1 MRKVDFAC
9 LLIRKEIHEKLYPD
23 NSFEKS
29 ELGLKKNM
37 DVRNYAFNI
46 KIRNN
51 SWSNTEMP
59 VTSDF
64 VPIAIG
70 IPSSLKYIKGLLSK
84 KRITT

>member
-1 MRKVDFAC
+1 
-9 LLIRKEIHEKLYPD
+9 
-23 NSFEKS
+23 
-29 ELGLKKNM
+29 M
-37 DVRNYAFNI
+37 DVRNYAFKI

-64 VPIAIG
+64 VLIAIG
-70 IPSSLKYIKGLLSK
+70 IPSSLKYIKGLLAK